1 MQEPSTGPSTF
12 LSWITGARK
21 DEQGRVL
28 LCFAALHA
36 LLISYYL
43 IKPLRN
49 SQFLKEFDPDFLPV
63 VTFAVVLLSFIVT
76 KIFGFLADRVEKYRL
91 VTWSY
96 LIIMVAK
103 VAFTWLL
110 MYAGKAAV
118 LAFYF
123 FASVYFLLAIAT
135 MWACTNDIFTPE
147 QGERCFGFI
156 AVGSTLGSIVG
167 SGISGLI
174 VKSQYKSYAPI
185 ASALC
190 MGLALGLILLAARQ
204 RRGERAE
211 LRVGKNAAEVE
222 KPKAQFWTDVAQ
234 ILRRPYVRR
243 IGIMVMVLAIFSSSL
258 DYISSDHIDA
268 EVARQKYHS
277 VFSYLGEDSYDT
289 VVSLKRETPERREH
303 ALTELA
309 TTSHLPAQKLMD
321 DYEAYQQARESEM
334 REFFSDVSYW
344 QGLLG
349 IFLLLVV
356 ARFIFTNFGL
366 RQAAIFLPLVAAAGT
381 VAFAFPLGLG
391 AIQLVIVVAGAANYS
406 LNNAAK
412 EVLYTASDE
421 ETKFKYKPLIEGPG
435 MRLGDVL
442 AATLAIL
449 LKHLAARAGWAD
461 RTEQQLLLAA
471 VFVMVMVWLRAAYL
485 AGLEYDTERR
495 ERSSPPLSS
504 PTDPAILDHN
514 PE

>member
-1 MQEPSTGPSTF
+1 MKEPSTGPSTF

-21 DEQGRVL
+21 EEHGRVL

-49 SQFLKEFDPDFLPV
+49 SQFLKEFDSDFLPV
-63 VTFAVVLLSFIVT
+63 VTFAVVALSFIVT
-76 KIFGFLADRVEKYRL
+76 KIFGYLADRVEKYRL

-96 LIIMVAK
+96 LVIMVVK
-103 VAFTWLL
+103 IAFTWLL

-135 MWACTNDIFTPE
+135 MWACANDIFTPE

-167 SGISGLI
+167 SWISGLI
-174 VKSQYKSYAPI
+174 VKSQYKNYAPI

-204 RRGERAE
+204 RREQRAE
-211 LRVGKNAAEVE
+211 IRAGEGVAEVDE
-222 KPKAQFWTDVAQ
+222 PKTEFWADVMQ

-268 EVARQKYHS
+268 EVARQKYDS

-289 VVSLKRETPERREH
+289 VVGLKHESSERREH
-303 ALTELA
+303 TLSELA
-309 TTSHLPAQKLMD
+309 TASHLPVQQLMD
-321 DYEAYQQARESEM
+321 DYQAYQQGRESEM

-356 ARFIFTNFGL
+356 ARFLFTNFGL
-366 RQAAIFLPLVAAAGT
+366 RQAAVFLPLVAAVGT

-461 RTEQQLLLAA
+461 RTEQHVLLAA
-471 VFVMVMVWLRAAYL
+471 VFVMVLVWLRAAYL

-495 ERSSPPLSS
+495 ERPSPLAS
-504 PTDPAILDHN
+504 PTAPPVLDHN
-514 PE
+514 RE

>member
-1 MQEPSTGPSTF
+1 MPQPSAGPSQF
-12 LSWITGARK
+12 LSWITGARRE
-21 DEQGRVL
+21 EQTRVL
-28 LCFAALHA
+28 LCFLALHA

-76 KIFGFLADRVEKYRL
+76 KVFGFLADRVEKYRL

-96 LIIMVAK
+96 LVIMLAK

-110 MYAGKAAV
+110 MYAGKGAV

-135 MWACTNDIFTPE
+135 MWACTNDIFSPE

-167 SGISGLI
+167 SWISGII
-174 VKSQYKSYAPI
+174 VKSAYKSYAPI
-185 ASALC
+185 ASSLC

-204 RRGERAE
+204 RRCEREEISRLYPAQ
-211 LRVGKNAAEVE
+211 N
-222 KPKAQFWTDVAQ
+222 KPSPDFWADVVQ
-234 ILRRPYVRR
+234 IARRPYVRR
-243 IGIMVMVLAIFSSSL
+243 IGIMVMMLAIFSSSL
-258 DYISSDHIDA
+258 DYISSDHIDE
-268 EVARQKYHS
+268 EVARKKYQS
-277 VFSYLGEDSYDT
+277 VFSYLDADSYAT
-289 VVSLKRETPERREH
+289 VVALKKETPERREH
-303 ALTELA
+303 TLQELA
-309 TTSHLPAQKLMD
+309 AAQGQPGEKLVQ
-321 DYEAYQQARESEM
+321 DYDRYQQERETEM
-334 REFFSDVSYW
+334 REFFSDVSFW
-344 QGLLG
+344 QGQLG

-356 ARFIFTNFGL
+356 ARFIFTHFGL
-366 RQAAIFLPLVAAAGT
+366 RHAAVFLPLVAAVGT

-442 AATLAIL
+442 AATLAIAL
-449 LKHLAARAGWAD
+449 RHLAGMMGWSE
-461 RTEQQLLLAA
+461 RSEQHLLLAA
-471 VFVMVMVWLRAAYL
+471 VFLMVAVWLRAAYL
-485 AGLEYDTERR
+485 AGLEYDTTRR
-495 ERSSPPLSS
+495 HLKSPEE
-504 PTDPAILDHN
+504 A
-514 PE
+514 